1 MTLCGR
7 LLLACALLPF
17 AFATSI
23 QAQQPTSELPE
34 DVSQLLSLT
43 NRDRAAQGLGPLRWS
58 PELANAAQTHGEL
71 MVRHNDLQHQF
82 AGEPDVPTRA
92 GRAGAHFR
100 AVAENIAIGPN
111 AADIE
116 RQWMHSA
123 MHRTNILD
131 PQMNAI
137 GIALIHNR
145 GEVWAVE
152 DFAHAVEGLG
162 PSEIER
168 RVIGLL
174 AQQGLENATATA
186 DARQTCEMSHGS
198 AGGSRPRF
206 IMRWEGSDLSRLPDV
221 LVSKLRSA
229 QYRSAAVG
237 VCDSAHPGQGFTTY
251 KVAVLLY

>member
-1 MTLCGR
+1 MG
-7 LLLACALLPF
+7 
-17 AFATSI
+17 
-23 QAQQPTSELPE
+23 
-34 DVSQLLSLT
+34 QLLSLT

-58 PELANAAQTHGEL
+58 PELADAARTHGEL
-71 MVRHNDLQHQF
+71 MVRHNDLEHQF
-82 AGEPDVPTRA
+82 PGEPDVPTRA

-100 AVAENIAIGPN
+100 AIAENIAIGPN

-131 PQMNAI
+131 PQMNVI

-162 PSEIER
+162 PSEIEG

-174 AQQGLENATATA
+174 AQQGMEQRDGNRGCAA
-186 DARQTCEMSHGS
+186 DLRDVAWECGRIAPALHHALGGLRSEPS
-198 AGGSRPRF
+198 AGCSGEQAAERAVSFCR
-206 IMRWEGSDLSRLPDV
+206 GGRL
-221 LVSKLRSA
+221 R
-229 QYRSAAVG
+229 
-237 VCDSAHPGQGFTTY
+237 
-251 KVAVLLY
+251 

>member
-7 LLLACALLPF
+7 ILRRALLPLLLAVSL
-17 AFATSI
+17 
-23 QAQQPTSELPE
+23 QAQQTTPELPE
-34 DVSQLLSLT
+34 DIGQLLSLT
-43 NRDRAAQGLGPLRWS
+43 NGDRAEQGLGPLRWS
-58 PELANAAQTHGEL
+58 PELASSARTHGEL
-71 MVRHNDLQHQF
+71 MVRHNDLEHQF
-82 AGEPDVPTRA
+82 PGEPDVPTRA
-92 GRAGAHFR
+92 GQAGAHFR
-100 AVAENIAIGPN
+100 AIAENIAIGPN

-131 PQMNAI
+131 PQMNVI

-152 DFAHAVEGLG
+152 DFAHAVEGLA

-174 AQQGLENATATA
+174 AQQGMDNARATE

-206 IMRWEGSDLSRLPDV
+206 IMRWESSDLSRLPDV
-221 LVSKLRSA
+221 LVSKLQSA

-237 VCDSAHPGQGFTTY
+237 VCDSGHPGQGFTTY